1 MLEIILFCANKCAL
15 THLKIVLSTNYLLT
29 NHYIYIYIYIYI
41 YTYVVYSISFQTFFV
56 QAFKIV
62 VDS

>member
-1 MLEIILFCANKCAL
+1 MYQIIH
-15 THLKIVLSTNYLLT
+15 THT
-29 NHYIYIYIYIYI
+29 HIYIYIYI
-41 YTYVVYSISFQTFFV
+41 YTRGDFNKFPDFFV